1 MGKMPI
7 SLRDVIG
14 KRSQRK
20 EERERQRALITS
32 YNSSSLFLSN
42 RAMKNRIYT
51 KIKNENFSSGLP
63 VDSVKDFAVDGCN

>member
-20 EERERQRALITS
+20 EERERALITS

-63 VDSVKDFAVDGCN
+63 VDSVKYFAMDGCN